1 MNSEIKFNSIPESIE
16 DIRQGKI
23 VIVVDDEDRENEGD
37 FIMAAEKMTPDMVN
51 FIVTHG
57 RGLVCVPMEDNQL
70 DRLKLHPMVDN
81 NTAPLGTRFTVSV
94 DFLHGTTTGISA
106 FDRATTIRA
115 LAGDRTKPTDL
126 GRPGHIFPL
135 QAVKGGVLRRAGHTE
150 ATVDLARLAGFAPVG
165 VLCEIMDEDGSMA
178 RVPRL
183 HQIAQQFDLKFI
195 TIRDLIA
202 YRHHTEKLVEEITQ
216 VALPTIW
223 GDFRLHLYYSD
234 IDSRHHLAMVKGE
247 VKGKADVLVRVHSSC
262 LTGDVLGSCRCDCGA
277 QLHAAMQQ
285 VDRAGSGVVLYM
297 NQEGRGIGLIN
308 KLKAYALQDQGL
320 DTVEAN
326 EKLGFKADLRDY
338 GVGAQI
344 LVDLGL
350 SSIRLMTNNPK
361 KVIGLKGYGLE
372 IVDRVPIEISA
383 GEHNRFYLK
392 TKRDKMGHLLGLKE
406 N

>member
-1 MNSEIKFNSIPESIE
+1 MNTEIKFNSIPESIE

-115 LAGDRTKPTDL
+115 LAGARTKPTDL

-150 ATVDLARLAGFAPVG
+150 ATVDLARLAGCAPVG

-202 YRHHTEKLVEEITQ
+202 YRLEK
-216 VALPTIW
+216 
-223 GDFRLHLYYSD
+223 
-234 IDSRHHLAMVKGE
+234 K
-247 VKGKADVLVRVHSSC
+247 
-262 LTGDVLGSCRCDCGA
+262 
-277 QLHAAMQQ
+277 
-285 VDRAGSGVVLYM
+285 
-297 NQEGRGIGLIN
+297 
-308 KLKAYALQDQGL
+308 
-320 DTVEAN
+320 
-326 EKLGFKADLRDY
+326 
-338 GVGAQI
+338 
-344 LVDLGL
+344 
-350 SSIRLMTNNPK
+350 
-361 KVIGLKGYGLE
+361 
-372 IVDRVPIEISA
+372 
-383 GEHNRFYLK
+383 
-392 TKRDKMGHLLGLKE
+392 
-406 N
+406 